1 VFSGKKFSL
10 EEYWDQSLF
19 DKFNRAY
26 RFMYREMRQFLVENG
41 ADTKMVNVMRKP
53 ERSQLKAA

>member
-1 VFSGKKFSL
+1 
-10 EEYWDQSLF
+10 
-19 DKFNRAY
+19 
-26 RFMYREMRQFLVENG
+26 MYREMRQFLVENG